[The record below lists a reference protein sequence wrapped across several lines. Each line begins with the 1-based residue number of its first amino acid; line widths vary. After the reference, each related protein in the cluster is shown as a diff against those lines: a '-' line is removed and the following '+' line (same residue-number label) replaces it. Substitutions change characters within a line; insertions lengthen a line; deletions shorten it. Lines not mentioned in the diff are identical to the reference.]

1 MELMPEI
8 RIGLLNGWIP
18 LILFYVIF
26 GIMLI
31 TFPRSVVT
39 RLYDRSGWTET
50 QKTLSALGKIFILS
64 WLFLVVFTPLK
75 PSQGGFVFGSILYA
89 FGLVGMV
96 VALLNFKDTP
106 LDQPITTGLYKISR
120 NPQQVTILILFFG
133 ISFAIGSWLATIILA
148 IGAVMAHIRI
158 LAEEKTCLEQYG
170 ASYKNYMKQVP
181 RYFAF
186 F

>member
-18 LILFYVIF
+18 LVLFYGIF

-31 TFPRSVVT
+31 ILPRSVVS

-64 WLFLVVFTPLK
+64 WLFLVIFTPLK
-75 PSQGGFVFGSILYA
+75 PNQGGFVLGSILYIL
-89 FGLVGMV
+89 GLTGMV

-106 LDQPITTGLYKISR
+106 LDQPVTTGLYMISR
-120 NPQQVTILILFFG
+120 NPQQVTILIAFFG
-133 ISFAIGSWLATIILA
+133 ISFAIGSWFAILLLA
-148 IGAVMAHIRI
+148 IGAVIAHIRI
-158 LAEEKTCLEQYG
+158 LAEEKSCLGQYG
-170 ASYKNYMKQVP
+170 DSYKNYMEQVP
-181 RYFAF
+181 RYFVF